1 MLQVHP
7 APTGDG
13 RLSLSTATLA
23 LLQGCSLANS
33 PTEPNVVTIEVW
45 TGHGGQ
51 YSTLRT
57 EEREREVKESLSFVS
72 FRSFHCK
79 TENFA
84 DVIYGSR

>member
-51 YSTLRT
+51 YSTLRN

-72 FRSFHCK
+72 FRSLYY
-79 TENFA
+79 
-84 DVIYGSR
+84 V